1 MKASI
6 SVLAALLL
14 GTACAPAMAQ
24 ESDRPADVH
33 KRNNCRLAAQVLTSG
48 HPHPR
53 HEWAQAWIVDCEDE
67 GPAYFSG
74 QWSAASGDTA
84 TLRKLITGSTR
95 VRDARVYAVLRQAA
109 DDDSR
114 PNADRVAAMIALARY
129 VDPGIRI
136 DLSELRPPAGAI
148 ERIRFRG
155 GTSMHAAQ
163 VQGAQPLG
171 SVTAEVLTLLNAVA
185 ANRSGEPRE
194 VWYAAAVLAR
204 RIEMD
209 IAARQRLQAP

>member
-6 SVLAALLL
+6 TIVAALLL
-14 GTACAPAMAQ
+14 GTACAPALAQ
-24 ESDRPADVH
+24 ESDRPADAH

-53 HEWAQAWIVDCEDE
+53 HEWARTYIVDCEDE
-67 GPAYFSG
+67 GPAYFAN

-84 TLRKLITGSTR
+84 TLRQLMAGSSR
-95 VRDARVYAVLRQAA
+95 VRDARVYAVLRQVAV
-109 DDDSR
+109 DGSR
-114 PNADRVAAMIALARY
+114 PGAVRVAAMLTLAGY
-129 VDPGIRI
+129 VDPGITI
-136 DLSELRPPAGAI
+136 DLSELQPPTGTI

-155 GTSMHAAQ
+155 GTSIHAVQ

-171 SVTAEVLTLLNAVA
+171 SVTAEVLSLLNAVA
-185 ANRSGEPRE
+185 ANRSSEPRE

-204 RIEMD
+204 RIDMD
-209 IAARQRLQAP
+209 IAARQRSQMP